1 LFQLVFIS
9 CAIQRAHHQHS
20 LLRSSPDTGLIN
32 PIPQIPL
39 TRTTK
44 ISEPTI
50 FIYHL
55 NTPNTFLH
63 RAPLQHH
70 LPKTISGIASASSAL
85 SHRFYPTV
93 PELPY
98 SCARPPFS
106 QPRNPNPR
114 PHFSIRTQQHAIVV
128 CNLCS
133 DRHACSKHTLRPH
146 RATTL
151 SAQSNPPYYLI
162 RCLITDSRLL
172 PLPIHLPPWESK
184 NPHCPFHSGDSLP
197 PGCPPRPLLQ
207 AKEGRTLQRSV

>member
-1 LFQLVFIS
+1 MSRHKTNLNSMTSPQKALHPPIVSTRLHIL
-9 CAIQRAHHQHS
+9 CHQHS

-32 PIPQIPL
+32 PIPHIPL

-70 LPKTISGIASASSAL
+70 LPQTISGIASASSAL

-98 SCARPPFS
+98 SC
-106 QPRNPNPR
+106 
-114 PHFSIRTQQHAIVV
+114 T
-128 CNLCS
+128 
-133 DRHACSKHTLRPH
+133 
-146 RATTL
+146 
-151 SAQSNPPYYLI
+151 
-162 RCLITDSRLL
+162 
-172 PLPIHLPPWESK
+172 
-184 NPHCPFHSGDSLP
+184 
-197 PGCPPRPLLQ
+197 RPLLEPTTEPEP
-207 AKEGRTLQRSV
+207 ASTLQHTNSTTCNRSLQSMF